1 MRKEFE
7 ELEKKNNYMEE
18 IQLQWSKKL
27 SLVFILFTSNEIE
40 EFGSLLEIFY
50 RSIIDLIKT
59 LNRLKRAVG

>member
-50 RSIIDLIKT
+50 RSIID
-59 LNRLKRAVG
+59 